1 MKDLINK
8 AQSLMELLRCDGPEK
23 DVPKFWLARTAGR
36 LNRKFAASAA
46 YSVSDVDKY
55 LRIEIKEQV
64 FLWPKNSPHSGALQI
79 LSEIL
84 LSEHPHQYLYGQTT
98 VSRDDVVLDIGACE
112 GAFAAV
118 VTSQC
123 KRVIAVEPSRSM
135 CALMRA
141 LFAARNQECPVIVN
155 CLLGGEPGSAY
166 FLEDASNP
174 GASRIVSAGT
184 PGAYQVPVMTLDQIV
199 DTLDWKPTFIKCDA
213 EGAEPEIFRG
223 GQQFLRQFHPKLA
236 ITTYHNDGDYA
247 AMHSLLTSIGY
258 RTAGKG
264 FLYSPAN
271 AKLRVQMIHAW

>member
-1 MKDLINK
+1 MKDFINK
-8 AQSLMELLRCDGPEK
+8 AHSLIALLRCDGPEK
-23 DVPKFWLARTAGR
+23 DVPKFWLARTASR
-36 LNRKFAASAA
+36 LNRKFAASAS
-46 YSVSDVDKY
+46 YSISDLDEY
-55 LRIEIKEQV
+55 LRIEIRDQV
-64 FLWPKNSPHSGALQI
+64 FLWPKNSPDAGVLQI

-84 LSEHPHQYLYGQTT
+84 SPRHPHQYLYGQTT
-98 VSRDDVVLDIGACE
+98 IDRDDVVLDIGACE

-135 CALMRA
+135 CALMQA
-141 LFAARNQECPVIVN
+141 LFQARNQECPMILN

-166 FLEDASNP
+166 FLEEASNP
-174 GASRIVSAGT
+174 AASRIVSAGT
-184 PGAYQVPVMTLDQIV
+184 PGAYELPVMTLDQLAE
-199 DTLDWKPTFIKCDA
+199 TLDAKPTFIKCDA
-213 EGAEPEIFRG
+213 EGEEPEIFTG
-223 GQQFLRQFHPKLA
+223 GQQFLRKFRPKLA

-264 FLYSPAN
+264 FLFSPAN